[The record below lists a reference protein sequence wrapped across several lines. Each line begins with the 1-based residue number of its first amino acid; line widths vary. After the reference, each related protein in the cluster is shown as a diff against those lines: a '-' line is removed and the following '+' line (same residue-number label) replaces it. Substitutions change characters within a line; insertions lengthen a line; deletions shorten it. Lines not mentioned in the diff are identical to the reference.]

1 MRRCIVTLLVFA
13 LTLTLV
19 LPGCG
24 PKTPTDEGPIPIN
37 PDGTI
42 GLLRWGMTC
51 EEAEKADRRIVFNKD
66 PNVPAGVCNVEFLGH
81 QAGLALHFRSFP
93 EEGDDAPERLWL
105 IKVFFNLE
113 RGEPDYI
120 PIVGAYFTETA
131 EDGQSYGY
139 GGWASTE
146 TLEDRISRE
155 KLEKLWPEGVENG
168 QTAQPLWQ
176 AGAISTRGPADAGG
190 IPARTGDREFSYN
203 AVGNYQVLAEIF
215 KGR

>member
-1 MRRCIVTLLVFA
+1 MRRCIVLLLVLA
-13 LTLTLV
+13 LLL

-24 PKTPTDEGPIPIN
+24 AKAPADEGPLGIN

-42 GLLRWGMTC
+42 GLLRWGMTR
-51 EEAEKADRRIVFNKD
+51 EEAEKADRRIVFSSEPGRSD
-66 PNVPAGVCNVEFLGH
+66 ITCDVVFLGH
-81 QAGLALHFRSFP
+81 QAGLSLFFTQFP
-93 EEGDDAPERLWL
+93 QEGDYAPERLWR
-105 IKVFFNLE
+105 INVFLNLE

-120 PIVGAYFTETA
+120 PIVGAYFTEAA

-146 TLEDRISRE
+146 TLEDRIPME
-155 KLEKLWPEGVENG
+155 KLEQFYPEGVENG
-168 QTAQPLWQ
+168 LADSPLWQ
-176 AGAISTRGPADAGG
+176 AGAISTRGAADAGG

-203 AVGNYQVLAEIF
+203 AVGYLQVIAELL

>member
-146 TLEDRISRE
+146 WKIKKKRNKQYSKTKYI
-155 KLEKLWPEGVENG
+155 
-168 QTAQPLWQ
+168 
-176 AGAISTRGPADAGG
+176 I
-190 IPARTGDREFSYN
+190 IFSNKNKNSKIRFKIRFFFRNIIRRKYN
-203 AVGNYQVLAEIF
+203 I
-215 KGR
+215 K